1 MKDKLLNALVENRS
15 TRTFGQ
21 KIGKHI
27 KNLWRYVDAALGR
40 IARFYISKTT
50 KLANNR
56 VMFFTNQ
63 GSYACNPRAI
73 HAALVEKLGRV
84 GRLGQYDLVWSYLEK
99 SMANKKIPNCR
110 MVVRHSLGHV
120 RAMASAKI
128 IITNGEGFLVRRTRK
143 NAGQIV
149 LNTWHGSL
157 GFKRFGP
164 ESVKTQSVE
173 QLCRLSETYVDVNIS
188 NSTFEDDVFRS
199 TYWPNTEIWKF
210 GHARNDI
217 LVLND
222 EDKRRALKENLLI
235 EQLQYEFNMS
245 QDCGIE
251 EQLQN
256 IKICLYAPTFRDSEA
271 MDSYNI
277 HYGLL
282 IEALQRRFGGKWL
295 VFTRLHPRLT
305 KKKKAMKL
313 ADNDTIFDLAHYPD
327 IQDLML
333 VADAMITDYSSC
345 ILDYMLTRRP
355 GFIFAT
361 DIEQYNTERG
371 FYYSLY
377 DTPFPVAVSNVELLR
392 NIENFEEPRY
402 VEAVNA
408 FLEEKGC
415 MDDGHAAERTADK
428 IIEILESQK

>member
-1 MKDKLLNALVENRS
+1 MKDKLLNALVENRI
-15 TRTFGQ
+15 TRTFG
-21 KIGKHI
+21 KEISKHI
-27 KNLWRYVDAALGR
+27 KNLWRYVDAAFGR
-40 IARFYISKTT
+40 ITRYCISKTT
-50 KLANNR
+50 KLKNNR
-56 VMFFTNQ
+56 IMFFTNQ

-73 HAALVEKLGRV
+73 HAALVEKLAKAGK
-84 GRLGQYDLVWSYLEK
+84 LEQYDLVWSYLEK
-99 SMANKKIPNCR
+99 SVGSKDIPNCR

-128 IITNGEGFLVRRTRK
+128 IITNGEGFLVRRIRK
-143 NAGQIV
+143 NRGQIV

-173 QLCRLSETYVDVNIS
+173 KLCRLSEAYIDVNIS

-199 TYWPNTEIWKF
+199 TYWPSTEIWKI
-210 GHARNDI
+210 GHARNDV

-222 EDKRRALKENLLI
+222 RDKRRALKEDLLI
-235 EQLQYEFNMS
+235 EQLQYQFDVLQNHT
-245 QDCGIE
+245 IE
-251 EQLQN
+251 EQLQD
-256 IKICLYAPTFRDSEA
+256 IKICLYAPTFRDDES
-271 MDSYNI
+271 MDDYNI

-282 IEALQRRFGGKWL
+282 IDALQKRFGGKWL

-305 KKKKAMKL
+305 KKKKIMTL
-313 ADNDTIFDLAHYPD
+313 AEDSAVFDLAHYPD

-333 VADAMITDYSSC
+333 VADVMITDYSSC
-345 ILDYMLTRRP
+345 VLDYMLTRRP

-377 DTPFPVAVSNVELLR
+377 DAPFPVATSNLELMR
-392 NIENFEEPRY
+392 NIANFEEHSY
-402 VEAVNA
+402 IQKVDA
-408 FLEEKGC
+408 FLQDKGC
-415 MDDGHAAERTADK
+415 MEDGRAAERTADK
-428 IIEILESQK
+428 IIEILENQK